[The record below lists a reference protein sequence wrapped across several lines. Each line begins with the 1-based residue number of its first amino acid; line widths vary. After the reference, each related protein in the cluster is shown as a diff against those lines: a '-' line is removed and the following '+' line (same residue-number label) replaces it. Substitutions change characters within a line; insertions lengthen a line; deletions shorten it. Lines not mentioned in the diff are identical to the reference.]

1 MKQLL
6 YIGLFL
12 LVWGCEKNEVPVYDL
27 QKSSIQFNYKA
38 DAMKLDY
45 DFAFQYETEK
55 DPWGYEY
62 RYYYG
67 DSLQRDT
74 ISLYISALGFAEGQD
89 REFSLKTVPVKGQDS
104 TLLADIEF
112 LPSYHLRAN
121 HLIDTIQVVLLRP
134 AQRGRYTIGITFDL
148 DADSAFELGVEEQ
161 NVYQVNISD
170 RYPKPYDWSEAEYYL
185 GEYSEEKYAFYVT
198 VLQKPLEFWAFWD
211 NAALRQALDE
221 YNAANP
227 DSPKDFTFPV
237 LDY

>member
-6 YIGLFL
+6 YIGLIL
-12 LVWGCEKNEVPVYDL
+12 LVWGCEKNEVPVYEQ
-27 QKSSIQFNYKA
+27 QKSSIQFNYKP

-45 DFAFQYETEK
+45 DFAFQYKAEK

-104 TLLADIEF
+104 TMLADIEF
-112 LPSYHLRAN
+112 MPSYHLRAN

-161 NVYQVNISD
+161 NIYQVNITD
-170 RYPKPYDWSEAEYYL
+170 RYPKPVDWSEAEYYL

-198 VLQKPLEFWAFWD
+198 VLQKPLEYWASWD
-211 NAALRQALDE
+211 NEALRQALDE
-221 YNAANP
+221 YNAAHP
-227 DSPKDFTFPV
+227 DAPKDFTFPV

>member
-6 YIGLFL
+6 YIGLLL

-27 QKSSIQFNYKA
+27 QKSSIQFNYKP

-45 DFAFQYETEK
+45 DFSFQYRTIK
-55 DPWGYEY
+55 GQWYDEY
-62 RYYYG
+62 VYYG

-74 ISLYISALGFAEGQD
+74 ISLYLSALGFAEGQD

-112 LPSYHLRAN
+112 LPSYHFRAN
-121 HLIDTIQVVLLRP
+121 HLVDTIQVVLLRP

-148 DADSAFELGVEEQ
+148 DADSPFELGVEEQ
-161 NVYQVNISD
+161 NVYQVNITD
-170 RYPKPYDWSEAEYYL
+170 RYPKPDEWTEAEYFL

-198 VLQKPLEFWAFWD
+198 VLHKPLEYWASWD
-211 NAALRQALDE
+211 NGTLRQALDD
-221 YNAANP
+221 YNTAHP
-227 DSPKDFTFPV
+227 DAPKDFTFPV